1 MLEGVDRRG
10 GGVLEGDKKA
20 CGFKRGAKKVVWYY
34 GCVCG
39 GKEWQ

>member
-1 MLEGVDRRG
+1 MIEGLDRRG
-10 GGVLEGDKKA
+10 CGVLEGDKKA
-20 CGFKRGAKKVVWYY
+20 CGFKRGAKKVVGYY